1 MRSESSSKLPRPAAV
16 VADSQSILQQAVI
29 FHRAGSLMEAE
40 QLYREVLRTQPRDF
54 NALHL
59 LGVVHHQRGRHAD
72 ALDQIDAALTVN
84 SATADAHNNRGNV
97 LVALKRFD
105 EAVAS
110 YGRAIALKPDYA
122 EAFVGRANALHELKK
137 FEDALKSCEKALAL
151 KPDHAEACY
160 NFGNSLA
167 ALKRFDEA
175 LVQYNRAIALNP
187 NNGEVFNNRGGVL
200 QELAQYD
207 AALKDFDKAISL
219 KPDYAEAFNNL
230 GLALAALRRFDAA
243 LASYDRAIALKPD
256 YFGAF
261 NNRGATLLELKRFGL
276 ALKDLDKS
284 IEIAPD
290 FGNAYCNRAD
300 ALKRLDRWE
309 EALADYNRA
318 IALGVDH
325 QNLPAVRLHTAM
337 HLCLWDGFAREAADI
352 LSAVAKGSCAPTPF
366 SILPIP
372 STPIEQRKCA
382 ELFVADQ
389 WPALSPVLWR
399 GERYAHDRIRVAYL
413 SADLHDHATAHLAAG
428 LFEHHDRSRFEMI
441 ALSFGPAQDSP
452 MRRRL
457 QQAFEHFIDVR
468 AQSDEA
474 IAEFVRRAE
483 IDIAVD
489 LKGFTQ
495 DCRPRIFAKRP
506 APVQVSYLGYPG
518 TMGASYI
525 DYLIADHFVI
535 PLDQQAAYSEKIVY
549 LPDCYQINDT
559 RRNISETIPSR
570 TEVGLP
576 EQGFVFCC
584 FNNNYKITP
593 DVFDIWMRLLA
604 HIEGSVLWLLEGNPS
619 APKNLRREAER
630 RGVAPERLIFA
641 PRALSR
647 HALLQRTHHGERC
660 AVGRIAA
667 PHMRGN
673 DIRKPGCRQPTSRR
687 GAAGTRNTFARC
699 VRSARVRARARPNA
713 ARGRHPE
720 ARARALDL
728 SFVQHRTAD
737 PPSRG
742 GLRRH
747 VGERAA
753 RRFAGEHLDQRKVLS
768 QRKPIRS
775 SVRCWRTPR
784 VLCWF
789 C

>member
-1 MRSESSSKLPRPAAV
+1 MRNKSSRSSELPKPSAGVAAT
-16 VADSQSILQQAVI
+16 QSILQQAVI
-29 FHRAGSLMEAE
+29 FHRAGLLTEAE
-40 QLYREVLRTQPRDF
+40 QLYREVLQTQPRDF

-59 LGVVHHQRGRHAD
+59 LGVIHHQRGQHAD
-72 ALDQIDAALTVN
+72 ALRQIDKALGVN

-110 YGRAIALKPDYA
+110 YGRAITLKPDYA

-137 FEDALKSCEKALAL
+137 FEDALDSCEKALAL

-175 LVQYNRAIALNP
+175 LIQYNRAIALKP
-187 NNGEVFNNRGGVL
+187 NNAEVFNNRGGVL
-200 QELAQYD
+200 QELKQYE

-230 GLALAALRRFDAA
+230 GLALAAMRRFDAA
-243 LASYDRAIALKPD
+243 MASYDRAIALKPD

-261 NNRGATLLELKRFGL
+261 NNRGATLLELKRFHL
-276 ALKDLDKS
+276 ALRDLDKS
-284 IEIAPD
+284 IEIAPN

-309 EALADYNRA
+309 DALADYNRG
-318 IALGVDH
+318 IALGADH

-337 HLCLWDGFAREAADI
+337 HLCLWAGFAQETADL
-352 LSAVAKGSCAPTPF
+352 LSSITKGGCAPTPF

-372 STPIEQRKCA
+372 STPSQQRKCA

-389 WPALSPVLWR
+389 WPAVAPTLWQ
-399 GERYAHDRIRVAYL
+399 GERYAHDRIRIAYL

-428 LFEHHDRSRFEMI
+428 LFEHHDRSRFDVI

-525 DYLIADHFVI
+525 DYLIADRFVI
-535 PLDQQAAYSEKIVY
+535 PADQQAAYSEKIVY

-559 RRNISETIPSR
+559 RRKISEAIPSR
-570 TEVGLP
+570 TEAGLP
-576 EQGFVFCC
+576 AQGFVFCC

-593 DVFDIWMRLLA
+593 DVFDIWMRLLGSV
-604 HIEGSVLWLLEGNPS
+604 EGSVLWLLEGNPS
-619 APKNLRREAER
+619 APKNLRREAEQ
-630 RGVAPERLIFA
+630 RGIAPDRLIFA
-641 PRALSR
+641 ARAKTEDHLARHRLADLFLDTYYCNAHTTASDALWAGLPLLTCAGATFASR
-647 HALLQRTHHGERC
+647 VAGSLLH
-660 AVGRIAA
+660 AVGLEELVTHSLEEYEALA
-667 PHMRGN
+667 L
-673 DIRKPGCRQPTSRR
+673 KL
-687 GAAGTRNTFARC
+687 AR
-699 VRSARVRARARPNA
+699 
-713 ARGRHPE
+713 
-720 ARARALDL
+720 
-728 SFVQHRTAD
+728 D
-737 PPSRG
+737 PPLLASVRQK
-742 GLRRH
+742 LARQRLTCPLFDTQRLTRH
-747 VGERAA
+747 LETAYITLWERA
-753 RRFAGEHLDQRKVLS
+753 QRGDLPESLS
-768 QRKPIRS
+768 I
-775 SVRCWRTPR
+775 TAAA
-784 VLCWF
+784 
-789 C
+789 